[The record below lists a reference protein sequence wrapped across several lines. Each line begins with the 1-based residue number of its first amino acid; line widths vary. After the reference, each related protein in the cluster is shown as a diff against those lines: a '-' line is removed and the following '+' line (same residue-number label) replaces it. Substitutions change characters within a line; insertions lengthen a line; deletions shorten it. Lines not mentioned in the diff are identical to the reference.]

1 MPDARRR
8 VQRETFIAEGRLIVA
23 QLLRAP
29 RFRVRSVLATPAAVA
44 SLGRAL
50 DGGDAPVYVAPP
62 AMLARIVGFHFHRG
76 CLAAGERPP
85 DFGIEPLVAPGG
97 RRLLVGLDG
106 VTNPDNV
113 GGVFRNARAFG
124 ADGVLLGPGCADP
137 LYRRAL
143 RVSMGAAL
151 ETPFASV
158 ADWTVGIA
166 RLRAAGFRVA
176 ALTPDRDALD
186 VAACA
191 PPPRLVLLLG
201 AESDGLAD
209 TTRAACDIQLRI
221 AMAAGIDSLNVATAA
236 GIALHRLHACGSG

>member
-1 MPDARRR
+1 M
-8 VQRETFIAEGRLIVA
+8 Q
-23 QLLRAP
+23 
-29 RFRVRSVLATPAAVA
+29 A
-44 SLGRAL
+44 SHNR
-50 DGGDAPVYVAPP
+50 
-62 AMLARIVGFHFHRG
+62 
-76 CLAAGERPP
+76 
-85 DFGIEPLVAPGG
+85 
-97 RRLLVGLDG
+97 
-106 VTNPDNV
+106 
-113 GGVFRNARAFG
+113 GVFRNARAFG

-158 ADWTVGIA
+158 ADWTVSIA

-176 ALTPDRDALD
+176 AFTPDRDALD

-191 PPPRLVLLLG
+191 PPPRLVLLFG
-201 AESDGLAD
+201 AEGDGLAD

-236 GIALHRLHACGSG
+236 GIALHRLRACGSG